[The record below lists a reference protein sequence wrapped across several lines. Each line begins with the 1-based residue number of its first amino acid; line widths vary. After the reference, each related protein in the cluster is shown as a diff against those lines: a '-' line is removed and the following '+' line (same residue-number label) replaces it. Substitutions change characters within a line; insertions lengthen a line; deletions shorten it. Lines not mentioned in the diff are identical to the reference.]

1 MPQSQIIKEKNIS
14 NWLKTIFYIQFFI
27 KEFYTILSILF
38 KMAATSYDGTCK
50 NCGANLSVWIEVRKN
65 IEGVPVPEVWCIDC
79 VRSGGGDSNNN
90 NLNIK

>member
-1 MPQSQIIKEKNIS
+1 MYMLVFCSLRIRKNIIILGLS
-14 NWLKTIFYIQFFI
+14 YILL
-27 KEFYTILSILF
+27 ILRM

-79 VRSGGGDSNNN
+79 VRSGGNNNNN
-90 NLNIK
+90 NLNNK

>member
-1 MPQSQIIKEKNIS
+1 M
-14 NWLKTIFYIQFFI
+14 
-27 KEFYTILSILF
+27 

-65 IEGVPVPEVWCIDC
+65 IEGVPVPEVWGIDC
-79 VRSGGGDSNNN
+79 IRIGSGGSNNN